1 MDAPVYIGDE
11 LSATGYR
18 LAGAQAFVA
27 DSAINVEEL
36 IEDAVTRSPL
46 VLLGAGVAS
55 SLSPERLHT
64 LLRALKPRVVVVPD
78 IGGASTPPDLAAW
91 LRGQLGMSGA

>member
-18 LAGAQAFVA
+18 LAGAQTFVA
-27 DSAINVEEL
+27 DSAINIEEL
-36 IEDAVTRSPL
+36 IEDAVARSPL
-46 VLLGAGVAS
+46 VLLGARVAA
-55 SLSPERLHT
+55 SLPPERLHT

-78 IGGASTPPDLAAW
+78 IGSTTAPPDLAAW
-91 LRGQLGMSGA
+91 LRGQLGMAGA